1 MSYVVG
7 RRFVSEAEPDR
18 RRPAV
23 TGRDG
28 GVPAKTLS
36 GKLTD
41 ARKAF
46 CYADRSWQDELVPK
60 MIDEARRLADEKRP
74 ERIRS
79 SREAMRDVMGIDALR
94 VIWKTAS
101 ALEP

>member
-1 MSYVVG
+1 MWSGAALSTRPNPIVVDQ
-7 RRFVSEAEPDR
+7 RLQHATAAF
-18 RRPAV
+18 
-23 TGRDG
+23 
-28 GVPAKTLS
+28 PAKTLS
-36 GKLTD
+36 GELTD

-74 ERIRS
+74 ERIRA
-79 SREAMRDVMGIDALR
+79 SREAMRDVMRLDALR